1 MPSIPND
8 KVCFPFPMTTLFWE
22 NAMEAMTRNNGKPI
36 SEGQAKK
43 LILLWSKDQR
53 SYPLTGTIEEDN
65 WDY

>member
-1 MPSIPND
+1 
-8 KVCFPFPMTTLFWE
+8 MTTLYWE

-43 LILLWSKDQR
+43 LILLWSKGQR